1 MCCLQLFEGRQ
12 PFAGMDPIKAAALAA
27 SKGLRP
33 EFQNKRV
40 PEQVKQILYLSSI
53 VLFNLYSVVVF
64 YSYSVV
70 FNVYSLVFNLY
81 SVVFN
86 LYSVVFNLYSVVF
99 NLYLVVLFNCIPL
112 YEQVKEIL
120 QELWDPIA
128 QRRPN
133 IMEVLVRFDAMDR
146 GRSLKAPGV
155 RVSRQPES
163 SSGVDGKK
171 ATCACVIA

>member
-1 MCCLQLFEGRQ
+1 MTSALLWCLQLFEGRQ
-12 PFAGMDPIKAAALAA
+12 PFEGMDPIKAAALAA

-40 PEQVKQILYLSSI
+40 PAK
-53 VLFNLYSVVVF
+53 
-64 YSYSVV
+64 
-70 FNVYSLVFNLY
+70 
-81 SVVFN
+81 
-86 LYSVVFNLYSVVF
+86 
-99 NLYLVVLFNCIPL
+99 
-112 YEQVKEIL
+112 VKELI

-133 IMEVLVRFDAMDR
+133 FMEVLVRFDAMDR

-155 RVSRQPES
+155 RVARQSETSP
-163 SSGVDGKK
+163 GIDGKK